1 MILFDEKDWRLDSSY
16 NGGDARQPIDI
27 KDVQR
32 RAVPKRESKIPSL
45 IIKLD
50 KAFIDPFIEQLR
62 SGNFTMYTRLVNII
76 KDVANLQDAGVIP
89 RKVPAPPPPPAPPAP
104 PPPPPAPPPTP
115 LKPSANFP
123 NAEETELI
131 KTAIKGALSFE
142 QIQRLE
148 LAIQYKDLD
157 YITKAAQLAVDL
169 GRAASEEEPI
179 VVAAAP
185 ATINALTGQD
195 PAAQARAAARVARQ
209 ADQQAR
215 IPRVTR
221 AQARS
226 GT

>member
-1 MILFDEKDWRLDSSY
+1 
-16 NGGDARQPIDI
+16 
-27 KDVQR
+27 
-32 RAVPKRESKIPSL
+32 
-45 IIKLD
+45 
-50 KAFIDPFIEQLR
+50 
-62 SGNFTMYTRLVNII
+62 MYTRLVNII

-148 LAIQYKDLD
+148 LAIQYKDIE

-195 PAAQARAAARVARQ
+195 PSAQARAAARVARQ

-226 GT
+226 GA